1 MHCNTPIWF
10 LAGEQDQIR
19 LRIDT
24 NSLLRSSVAGWESAR
39 DLLISARRE
48 ARATGPAFPQC
59 KIWALDANTWAR
71 KKTGGTREL
80 GPQLL
85 LQQPRSLICAESEV
99 TEDKMNQK
107 STKPP
112 TQGSEK

>member
-1 MHCNTPIWF
+1 MHCNTPICF

-85 LQQPRSLICAESEV
+85 LQQPLSLICAESEV